1 MIFSGPLGLAVIAEE
16 DHGDE
21 SPANAGLVVALL
33 GLLDLLDEE
42 HHKLLWR
49 SQPSQLGRLFLVLTE
64 VLARPAVPSE
74 WVSLKLSLVNTIA
87 STVQMVRFFLID
99 IIDHLHLEL
108 GTLVLLSIRFLAFK
122 INL

>member
-1 MIFSGPLGLAVIAEE
+1 MIKIFSGPLGLAVIAEE
-16 DHGDE
+16 DDGDE
-21 SPANAGLVVALL
+21 SPENAGLVVALL

-87 STVQMVRFFLID
+87 STVQMVRFFFNR
-99 IIDHLHLEL
+99 HY
-108 GTLVLLSIRFLAFK
+108 
-122 INL
+122 